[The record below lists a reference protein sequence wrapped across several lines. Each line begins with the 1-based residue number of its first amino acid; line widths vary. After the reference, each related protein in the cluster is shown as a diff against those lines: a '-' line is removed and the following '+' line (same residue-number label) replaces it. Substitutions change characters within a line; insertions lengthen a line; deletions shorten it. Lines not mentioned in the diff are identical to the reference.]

1 MQLQNYEAN
10 LNKTNQYFMPMKSRI
25 TLGPYLPD
33 IHLIY
38 LYLWELSRT
47 WEKQLVT
54 ELKCLRFSNY
64 RTLIPWWMVKDSHI
78 YFFMVTDIVYPWQ
91 NQHFHGSKVSASN
104 NLHDTNIKKLAK
116 QTLSPAQK
124 NEVFH

>member
-1 MQLQNYEAN
+1 
-10 LNKTNQYFMPMKSRI
+10 
-25 TLGPYLPD
+25 
-33 IHLIY
+33 
-38 LYLWELSRT
+38 
-47 WEKQLVT
+47 
-54 ELKCLRFSNY
+54 
-64 RTLIPWWMVKDSHI
+64 MVKDSHI